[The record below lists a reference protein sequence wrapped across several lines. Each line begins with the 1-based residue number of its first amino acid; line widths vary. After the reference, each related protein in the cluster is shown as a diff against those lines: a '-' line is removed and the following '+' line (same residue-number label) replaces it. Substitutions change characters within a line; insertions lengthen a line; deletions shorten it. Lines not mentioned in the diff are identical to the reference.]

1 MRRKARKARRA
12 QQRARVHLRGWVFG
26 LLAFVLMGVPLLVIV
41 GGAAITYAQA
51 VADLPTP
58 AESTFITAR
67 NGATRLTDRSGQTVI
82 YSVQDPLGDA
92 RVWLQLGDLPD
103 YVVQATLL
111 VEDPDFLTRGGF
123 NPLETVLNLWNNAL
137 FGPSRADTTLT
148 GRLVR
153 NAIMPQPDVVRVEDR
168 AREIA
173 LVAEIQRRYTPAQI
187 LEWHL
192 NTNDY
197 GNEAYGIEAAAQV
210 YLGKAAR
217 DLTLDEA
224 ALLASIPTATQ
235 FNPID
240 DETAARGR
248 QADTLRR
255 LLVAGVI
262 DNAAYDAASRV
273 FTPIVFSGGQVPT
286 LAPDFALY
294 ARRQAEDI
302 LDALNMDGARLVSR
316 GGLTITTTLDLD
328 LYYQAECALQTHLA
342 RLAGGAVDAV
352 AASNGA
358 ACVAADALP
367 IPSAPVGDAPPD
379 NGALVILDAQRG
391 EIRAMVGA
399 AIRADAQPAMTLA
412 PFVYF
417 EGFRE
422 SRQGV
427 QYNAASMLL
436 DIPQRFPGAAEGLI
450 YQPINPDD
458 KFSGPISLR
467 EAAALGLVPPVVQ
480 VADNHGL
487 TNVLRTARR
496 MGLNTLDETRYD
508 LALLERGGAVSVL
521 DMAYAYSVLAS
532 MGDMYGVTV
541 RPRGVGYRN
550 RDAAA
555 VLKISDAEGRVLWEY
570 QPEQTRVNVFS
581 SFSELGYLINDLY
594 ADNDARRLKYGDS
607 NPLALSRPAA
617 VVNTVS
623 AGNLDNWTIGY
634 TPQRVVAV
642 HLNRADRN
650 PFTLDR
656 VGLGGAAPL
665 WNALSEYAHAGLPV
679 TEWTRPAAII
689 ERDVCQ
695 ISGLLPNG
703 VCPTRRE
710 MFINGIVPTRTD
722 DRWQSVEINSQ
733 TRLLATVNTPDALRA
748 QETYFIPPDDALD
761 WWRANNQT
769 LPPTQYDIVS
779 LPDGSPFSSA
789 TITAPEPLAWLRGT
803 VEIRGVFD
811 VQAFRSYRLRYGEGA
826 INPQNWFNIGEVSTT
841 PPSDGLLAVW
851 DTSGLDG
858 VYTVELTVEQ
868 EGGARERAVVQ
879 VRVDNIPP
887 SVIVS
892 AGEAGKVYRWPSET
906 VIPLSADVRD
916 NLAIDRVEFYN
927 AGRLLFTDTEAPYTF
942 DYAISGVG
950 VQAFSVVAY
959 DSAGNRNAST
969 EVSVE
974 VTR

>member
-12 QQRARVHLRGWVFG
+12 QQRTRAHLRGWIFG
-26 LLAFVLMGVPLLVIV
+26 ALAFVLMGVPLLVIF
-41 GGAAITYAQA
+41 GGAAVTYMQA
-51 VADLPTP
+51 VADLPRPVDT
-58 AESTFITAR
+58 TFVGAL

-82 YSVQDPLGDA
+82 YSVEDPLGDQRA
-92 RVWLQLGDLPD
+92 WVRLDDLPD

-111 VEDPDFLTRGGF
+111 MEDPDFLTRGGF
-123 NPLETVLNLWNNAL
+123 NPLETVLNLWNNTL
-137 FGPSRADTTLT
+137 FGPTRADPSLT

-153 NAIMPQPDVVRVEDR
+153 NAVAPPPDVVRVEDR

-173 LVAEIQRRYTPAQI
+173 LVAEIHRRYTPAQI

-192 NTNDY
+192 NTNYY

-217 DLTLDEA
+217 ELTVDEA
-224 ALLASIPTATQ
+224 ALLVSIPTAPQ

-255 LLVAGVI
+255 LLVDGVI
-262 DNAAYDAASRV
+262 DNLAYDAASRV
-273 FTPIVFSGGQVPT
+273 VTPILLTSGQAPT

-342 RLAGGAVDAV
+342 RLGGSVDTV
-352 AASNGA
+352 PASNGA
-358 ACVAADALP
+358 ACVAAESLP
-367 IPSAPVGDAPPD
+367 SLAASVGDAPPD
-379 NGALVILDAQRG
+379 EGTLVILDAQSG

-399 AIRADAQPAMTLA
+399 ATRAEHQPAMTLA

-422 SRQGV
+422 ARQGV
-427 QYNAASMLL
+427 QYNAASMVL
-436 DIPQRFPGAAEGLI
+436 DIPQRFPGAVEGLI
-450 YQPINPDD
+450 YQPLNLDD
-458 KFSGPISLR
+458 KFIGPISLR
-467 EAAALGLVPPVVQ
+467 EAAALGLVPPAVQ
-480 VADNHGL
+480 VADNHGI
-487 TNVLRTARR
+487 TNVIRTARR
-496 MGLNTLDETRYD
+496 MGISTLDDNRYD
-508 LALLERGGAVSVL
+508 LALLERGGTVSVL

-532 MGDMYGVTV
+532 MGDMYGVEV

-555 VLKISDAEGRVLWEY
+555 VLKITDGEGRVLWEY
-570 QPEQTRVNVFS
+570 QPDQTRVNVFS
-581 SFSELGYLINDLY
+581 SFSELGYLINDIY
-594 ADNDARRLKYGDS
+594 ADTDARRLKFGDE
-607 NPLALSRPAA
+607 NPLTLSRPAA

-623 AGNLDNWTIGY
+623 VGSVDNWTIGY

-642 HLNRADRN
+642 HLSRADRN

-656 VGLGGAAPL
+656 LGLSGAVNVWRAV
-665 WNALSEYAHAGLPV
+665 SEYAHAALPL

-695 ISGLLPNG
+695 ISGLMPNG

-710 MFINGIVPTRTD
+710 IFINGIMPTRND

-761 WWRANNQT
+761 WWRANNQK

-789 TITAPEPLAWLRGT
+789 AITAPEPLAWLRGT
-803 VEIRGVFD
+803 VEIRGTFD
-811 VQAFRSYRLRYGEGA
+811 VQAFRSYQLRYGEGA

-841 PPSDGLLAVW
+841 PPADGLLAVW

-887 SVIVS
+887 SVILN

-906 VIPLSADVRD
+906 SIPLSADVRD

-927 AGRLLFTDTEAPYTF
+927 TGRLLFTDTEAPYTF
-942 DYAISGVG
+942 DYAITGVG
-950 VQAFSVVAY
+950 MQTFSVVAY
-959 DSAGNRNAST
+959 DSAGNQNAST

-974 VTR
+974 VAR